1 MSIAEPL
8 LLTTEQVA
16 ELLQVSR
23 WWVYDHGHELGR
35 IEGMRPHRYLR
46 ERVEEY
52 VRERAA
58 RPPSPPSPSPFLR
71 AVPPPSEQ
79 SFTRKAPQPSATRR
93 QRPRRVPLLE
103 PGGRAA

>member
-1 MSIAEPL
+1 MSEQL

-16 ELLQVSR
+16 QLLQVSR
-23 WWVYDHGHELGR
+23 WWVYDHGAELGR

-58 RPPSPPSPSPFLR
+58 RPTPTSRAPSPLR
-71 AVPPPSEQ
+71 SVPTARGPRPAS
-79 SFTRKAPQPSATRR
+79 RP
-93 QRPRRVPLLE
+93 RPRRVPLLE
-103 PGGRAA
+103 PNGRAA